1 MLRQR
6 WVYGRFTR
14 GYSALRIE
22 GKGNGLGRES
32 LRQQYRVYNIMVN
45 PTESFREN
53 GTCERSCAMGRDGQ
67 AWVPNIAP
75 SPAGKASTVTLES

>member
-6 WVYGRFTR
+6 WVYSRFTR

-32 LRQQYRVYNIMVN
+32 LRQQYRVYKVMVN
-45 PTESFREN
+45 PTESFREK
-53 GTCERSCAMGRDGQ
+53 RY
-67 AWVPNIAP
+67 
-75 SPAGKASTVTLES
+75 L